1 MTTPNVL
8 STQES
13 NRLLDLE
20 AVIEKNKQAFLEVG
34 AALLEIQEKRLYRE
48 GYNTFEEYIS
58 EKHGIGRSTAYQYI
72 KAAGVRQ
79 ELAQNGVT
87 ELPQNEAQYRELANV
102 SPVHRSEVWQEATE
116 IAQATGQKVT
126 AKSVSAI
133 ADKRKPK
140 VEVQDVTAEEV
151 PQQIT
156 FYIDVP
162 MQVAPAPP
170 EVREAGFGLG
180 GLHKKS
186 AIPTPQAEPEPSAL
200 EEEIAELKQRPTQ
213 LEYQIALGK
222 IEELEKQAQA
232 ALDEVEQQL
241 RNLSKYSCKEIT
253 LLSLSEIMEE
263 VYQPGQTFVSGSAL
277 AIDLLAHCR
286 SRKMNMISI
295 RTMIKIANNIAEMY
309 CTKTDNGLIYEPTKK
324 PAQSSIYPEKM
335 YLIEYSLLSSKNKLE
350 EEIADFLRALDGD
363 IVHDIERFFEYM
375 NDKIQAT
382 NTRHKRC
389 KPLKKMDISSF
400 YNHLKEVRTY
410 TFLSSQLYLCL
421 CDSIAVKITPVSPLN
436 F

>member
-72 KAAGVRQ
+72 AAVEVREQ
-79 ELAQNGVT
+79 LIESGVT
-87 ELPQNEAQYRELANV
+87 DLPQNEAQYRQLSNISSA
-102 SPVHRSEVWQEATE
+102 HRSEVWQEATDT
-116 IAQATGQKVT
+116 AQVTGRKVT

-133 ADKRKPK
+133 ADKRKPPK
-140 VEVQDVTAEEV
+140 QCSLVEDVTAEEV
-151 PQQIT
+151 PQQAT
-156 FYIDVP
+156 LYIDVP
-162 MQVAPAPP
+162 MQKVETPQP
-170 EVREAGFGLG
+170 VREAGFGLG

-186 AIPTPQAEPEPSAL
+186 ATPTPQAEPEPSAL

-222 IEELEKQAQA
+222 IEELEQQLQQKQANSYEGK
-232 ALDEVEQQL
+232 EVTSDLL
-241 RNLSKYSCKEIT
+241 RQILLEKYVDGHVFINYHVLTTDLMQHCKELKTKAVLHKLLTNFAKSLAASDLFVTEGDKLT
-253 LLSLSEIMEE
+253 LRRE
-263 VYQPGQTFVSGSAL
+263 
-277 AIDLLAHCR
+277 
-286 SRKMNMISI
+286 
-295 RTMIKIANNIAEMY
+295 
-309 CTKTDNGLIYEPTKK
+309 K
-324 PAQSSIYPEKM
+324 PAPSSIYPEKM
-335 YLIEYSLLSSKNKLE
+335 YLIKYSRLASKNKLE
-350 EEIADFLRALDGD
+350 EEFADFLRALDGD
-363 IVHDIERFFEYM
+363 IVHDIERFFEYI
-375 NDKIQAT
+375 NDKIQAA

-410 TFLSSQLYLCL
+410 TFLSSQCPLYL